1 MRMIFRSLGLV
12 MALSIASFS
21 EEYMLIWQS
30 GEKPNRC
37 AFYADIKS
45 ASGQAD
51 VRPLTVLEIYENP
64 DGPFASEFVCEFR
77 ASDKQC
83 RLVKG
88 TDFFRDD
95 DRKRE
100 YAHPSWQDLPN
111 NWQRRAFEF
120 ATWDQPW
127 RMAFESDKRNA
138 KLTGRGEQS
147 ALASQNC
154 LYAGQHWWPSSLD
167 RFTYKYFWTD
177 TQRPAFTSSKP
188 KEVLERERA
197 ELLAYLEW
205 ASRTLGGFVE
215 TGKAQ
220 VKQMDRQRE
229 LEELK
234 AQCAQRRPYT
244 RLNGTLQSWVGVS
257 EQALVAQEGP
267 PSSFKIDK
275 GVRCL
280 TYSSSRSQDLM
291 QVQGNGSI
299 QKIGQYDYNIDVTY
313 FVLDGMIFDFAVCG
327 NDPSL

>member
-1 MRMIFRSLGLV
+1 MQKTLKAVSLAL
-12 MALSIASFS
+12 ALSGAGFS
-21 EEYMLIWQS
+21 EEYMFIWQS

-45 ASGQAD
+45 ASGKGD

-64 DGPFASEFVCEFR
+64 DGPFASEFRCEFR
-77 ASDKQC
+77 ASDKKC
-83 RLVKG
+83 RLVQG

-95 DRKRE
+95 ERKKE
-100 YAHPSWQDLPN
+100 YAHPSWQELPN

-127 RMAFESDKRNA
+127 RMAFESDLRNA
-138 KLTGRGEQS
+138 KLTGSGEQT
-147 ALASQNC
+147 ALAAQQC

-167 RFTYKYFWTD
+167 SFTYKYFWTD
-177 TQRPAFTSSKP
+177 GRRPAFTSSKP
-188 KEVLERERA
+188 KEVLEKERA
-197 ELLAYLEW
+197 ELIAYLEW
-205 ASRTLGGFVE
+205 ASRCLGGFVE
-215 TGKAQ
+215 SGKAQ

-229 LEELK
+229 IEELK

-244 RLNGTLQSWVGVS
+244 RLNATLQGWVGVK

-267 PSSFKIDK
+267 PTSFKVDR

-280 TYSSSRSQDLM
+280 TYRSSRSQDLM
-291 QVQGNGSI
+291 QVQGNGAI
-299 QKIGQYDYNIDVTY
+299 QKIGQYDYYIDVTY
-313 FVLDGMIFDFAVCG
+313 FVLDDTIFDFAVSG